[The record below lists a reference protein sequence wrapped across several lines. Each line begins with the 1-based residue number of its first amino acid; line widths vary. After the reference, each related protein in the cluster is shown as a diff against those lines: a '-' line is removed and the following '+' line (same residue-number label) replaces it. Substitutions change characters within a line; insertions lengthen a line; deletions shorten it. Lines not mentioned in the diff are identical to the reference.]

1 MDLDLKEAEL
11 RSGKRICPMNTRVAQ
26 ARSGMF
32 LTGAA
37 MAGTLFLAGCVSPA
51 ARAPTPGPAP
61 ALELLNT
68 ATLQIPAGC
77 EPAQGTVYRMSFV
90 VQPGGRTAGARSE
103 SGDGCVQDALRH
115 WVSTF
120 QYQTISAPASTV
132 IDWMAVTATRG
143 G

>member
-1 MDLDLKEAEL
+1 
-11 RSGKRICPMNTRVAQ
+11 MNIRLAQ
-26 ARSGMF
+26 ARSAIF

-37 MAGTLFLAGCVSPA
+37 MAGSWILVGCVSPET
-51 ARAPTPGPAP
+51 RAPTPAPGPVP

-68 ATLQIPAGC
+68 GTLQIPTGC
-77 EPAQGTVYRMSFV
+77 EPVQGTVYRTSYV
-90 VQPGGRTAGARSE
+90 VQPGGRTATAVSE

-120 QYQTISAPASTV
+120 QYRAIGAPASTV
-132 IDWMAVTATRG
+132 IDWMAVTAPRG